1 MIKPSSSPAQAGE
14 RRSSILVVDDN
25 EMNRDLLSRRL
36 TKSGFAVSVAEDGLI
51 ALAWLDQNH
60 CDLILLDIMMPG
72 MSGIE
77 VLEKIRLTRDGT
89 VLPIIMASA
98 NDTSEDIVG
107 ALRSGAND
115 YVNKPIDFPVVLARV
130 NAQLAL
136 KRANDKVRSLVE
148 EVERR
153 NKFIRSVFGRYL
165 TDDVVETI
173 LDSPDGL
180 SLGGERRELTIMM
193 TDIRGFTN
201 ISSRLDASEV
211 VTMVNHFL
219 AKMTEVIIR
228 YGGTIDEFIG
238 DAILAIFGAPRP
250 IADHAQKAVAC
261 AIEMQMIMDEVN
273 LLNAQAGL
281 PEIAAGIG
289 INTGEVV
296 VGNIGS
302 DKRLKYGVVGHNVN
316 FTSRIESYTLGGEV
330 LVSRRTRELCGEILQ
345 VTREIRVQPKGFD
358 DEVELSYVGGL
369 GGNYEL
375 SLPGAK

>member
-1 MIKPSSSPAQAGE
+1 MNQDAAAQAKTGE
-14 RRSSILVVDDN
+14 QQGNILVVDDN
-25 EMNRDLLSRRL
+25 EMNRNLLSRRL
-36 TKSGFAVSVAEDGLI
+36 AKSGFAVSVAEDGFI
-51 ALAWLDQNH
+51 ALEWLDKNP

-77 VLEKIRLTRDGT
+77 VLENIRLTRDGT
-89 VLPIIMASA
+89 LLPIIMASA
-98 NDTSEDIVG
+98 NDSSEDIVG
-107 ALRSGAND
+107 ALRLGAND

-201 ISSRLDASEV
+201 ISARLDATEV

-250 IADHAQKAVAC
+250 LADHAQMAVAC
-261 AIEMQMIMDEVN
+261 AIEMQMMMEEVN
-273 LLNAQAGL
+273 QLNAQAGL
-281 PEIAAGIG
+281 PKVAAGIG

-316 FTSRIESYTLGGEV
+316 FTSRIESHTSGGEV
-330 LVSRRTRELCGEILQ
+330 LVSRRTRDLCGDILL
-345 VTREIRVQPKGFD
+345 VTREIRVKPKGFD
-358 DEVELSYVGGL
+358 EEVELAYVGGL
-369 GGNYEL
+369 GGSYKL
-375 SLPGAK
+375 SLPVAK

>member
-1 MIKPSSSPAQAGE
+1 MNQHAAAPAQTGE
-14 RRSSILVVDDN
+14 QQGSILVVDDN
-25 EMNRDLLSRRL
+25 EMNRNLLSRRL
-36 TKSGFAVSVAEDGLI
+36 TKSGFTVSVAEDGFI
-51 ALAWLDQNH
+51 ALAWLDRNP

-89 VLPIIMASA
+89 LLPIIMASA
-98 NDTSEDIVG
+98 NDSSEDIVE

-201 ISSRLDASEV
+201 ISSRLDATEV

-219 AKMTEVIIR
+219 AKMTEVIVR

-250 IADHAQKAVAC
+250 LADHAQLAVAC
-261 AIEMQMIMDEVN
+261 AIEMQMIMKEVN
-273 LLNAQAGL
+273 RLNTQAGL
-281 PEIAAGIG
+281 PEVAAGIG

-316 FTSRIESYTLGGEV
+316 FTSRIESYTSGGEV
-330 LVSRRTRELCGEILQ
+330 IVSRRTRDLCGDILL
-345 VTREIRVQPKGFD
+345 VTREIRVKPKGFD
-358 DEVELSYVGGL
+358 EEVELAYVGGL
-369 GGNYEL
+369 GGNYKL
-375 SLPGAK
+375 SLPGGK